1 MSSKK
6 KKMAKLK
13 RVMAQVKRQDRR
25 EKRDT
30 DQTFAAIQLLHD
42 PQVALLSASSLRTD
56 FGHGAQSESVCTMC
70 TKLTAQGTQLA
81 H

>member
-1 MSSKK
+1 MRSVQGTVSSKK

-30 DQTFAAIQLLHD
+30 NQNFAAIQLLHD
-42 PQVALLSASSLRTD
+42 PQVSIRPA
-56 FGHGAQSESVCTMC
+56 FPI
-70 TKLTAQGTQLA
+70 
-81 H
+81 

>member
-1 MSSKK
+1 MNAIVQGTVSSKK

-30 DQTFAAIQLLHD
+30 DQNFAAIQLLHD
-42 PQVALLSASSLRTD
+42 PQVSICPV
-56 FGHGAQSESVCTMC
+56 FPI
-70 TKLTAQGTQLA
+70 
-81 H
+81 